1 MGVKDIVTKDYTK
14 ESVVFADAFN
24 QYIYKGEQVIKPEN
38 LRSLD
43 TNLTGIPH
51 GVEGAG
57 APIQRYRD
65 VLKSVTAMED
75 DQGIYL
81 LLAMEAQSEI
91 HQAMP
96 VRNMIYDALQY
107 AAQVEETAR
116 AHRAA
121 RKAGDP
127 EEKEKKPDTSEYLS
141 GFYREDRL
149 IPVITLVLYFAPG
162 EWDGPRSLHEM
173 LAVQDPEILSF
184 VSDYKLNLI
193 APGQMSD
200 AEIDRFN
207 TSLREVMLFI
217 KYSKD
222 KARLKEMVQKDDRFR
237 NMDRKAATVISTFTG
252 VEFEQNLEE
261 EKVDMCQALKEMME
275 DAASEGMQLG
285 MQGERIATA
294 KRMLDE
300 GGLSVEFIARIASLS
315 VEEVQ
320 ALTESAV
327 LNKA

>member
-1 MGVKDIVTKDYTK
+1 MGAKDIVTKDYTK

-43 TNLTGIPH
+43 TNLTGIPY
-51 GVEGAG
+51 GAEEAG
-57 APIQRYRD
+57 GPVQRFRD

-75 DQGIYL
+75 DHRVYL
-81 LLAMEAQSEI
+81 LLAIEAQSEV
-91 HQAMP
+91 HHAMP
-96 VRNMIYDALQY
+96 VRNMVYDALQY
-107 AAQVEETAR
+107 AAQVEEIAR
-116 AHRAA
+116 SHRSA
-121 RKAGDP
+121 RKDKLP
-127 EEKEKKPDTSEYLS
+127 EELEKKPDASEYLS

-149 IPVITLVLYFAPG
+149 IPVITLVMYFAPG
-162 EWDGPRSLHEM
+162 EWDGPMSLHEM

-200 AEIDRFN
+200 AEIDQFS

-222 KARLKEMVQKDDRFR
+222 KAKLHEMVQKDDRFK
-237 NMDRKAATVISTFTG
+237 NMDRKAATVISTVTG
-252 VEFEQNLEE
+252 IEIVEEKEE
-261 EKVDMCQALKEMME
+261 DKVDMCQALREMLE
-275 DAASEGMQLG
+275 DSVQD
-285 MQGERIATA
+285 ERVAVA
-294 KRMLDE
+294 KRMLE
-300 GGLSVEFIARIASLS
+300 AGGFPIELIAKMANLP

-320 ALTESAV
+320 V
-327 LNKA
+327 LAAEIA

>member
-43 TNLTGIPH
+43 TNLTGIPYGAEEA
-51 GVEGAG
+51 GV
-57 APIQRYRD
+57 PVQRFRD

-75 DQGIYL
+75 DYRVYL
-81 LLAMEAQSEI
+81 LLAIEAQSEV
-91 HQAMP
+91 HHAMP
-96 VRNMIYDALQY
+96 VRNMVYDALQY

-116 AHRAA
+116 AHRKA
-121 RKAGDP
+121 RKDGDT
-127 EEKEKKPDTSEYLS
+127 EELEKKPDASEYLS

-149 IPVITLVLYFAPG
+149 IPVITLVMYFAPG
-162 EWDGPRSLHEM
+162 EWDGPMSLHEM

-200 AEIDRFN
+200 AEIDQFS

-222 KARLKEMVQKDDRFR
+222 KAKLHEMVQKDDRFK
-237 NMDRKAATVISTFTG
+237 NMDRKAATVISTVTG
-252 VEFEQNLEE
+252 IEFEMDEEE
-261 EKVDMCQALKEMME
+261 EKVDMCEGMRGLLE
-275 DAASEGMQLG
+275 DATNEGIQQGMQD
-285 MQGERIATA
+285 ERVAIV
-294 KRMLDE
+294 KRMLE
-300 GGLSVEFIARIASLS
+300 AGGLSIEFIAKMANLP

-320 ALTESAV
+320 ALAAENV
-327 LNKA
+327 